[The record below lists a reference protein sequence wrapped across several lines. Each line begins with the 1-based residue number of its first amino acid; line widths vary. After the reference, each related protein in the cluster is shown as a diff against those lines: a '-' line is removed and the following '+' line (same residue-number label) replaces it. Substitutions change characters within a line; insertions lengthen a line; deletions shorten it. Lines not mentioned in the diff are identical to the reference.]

1 MSSNFNRQIKGFFIA
16 SLKIQ
21 SRNLVI
27 LALGFLLP
35 IALIFVFQFAVNNSF
50 NRIRVGFDE
59 NIVSDDYSNAVDF
72 LSSKG
77 KYADEGATEFYTM
90 KGYRGDNVLD
100 TALITDKVD
109 VVIKHTGT
117 AKSSTISVASK
128 DTNRLKNRL
137 LEVTINGKLAQL
149 TLADKKYKQ
158 PIQIISNLLT
168 MSIGALLQP
177 LFPVLLALAIVIC
190 CLSMTD
196 LNIFN
201 SKDNLALR
209 RLFVAPSMPSAY
221 VIGQSLA
228 RIGYCLMQIM
238 FVLVIM
244 TVFFQFRL
252 VSPGIVLPQIIF
264 LTIITTVIYI
274 CQNLILSAIVGKD
287 RSLNILNASLLIAQF
302 LLVTDLLPLKQ
313 LPEAVNFVINILP
326 MSAFVNATNLITSG
340 DFTMF
345 STQVIGNVGI
355 LGIWLGLLIFISKRL
370 FVTRI

>member
-1 MSSNFNRQIKGFFIA
+1 MSSNFNRQVKGFFIS

-50 NRIRVGFDE
+50 NKIRVGFDE
-59 NIVSDDYSNAVDF
+59 KIVSDDYSNAIDF

-77 KYADEGATEFYTM
+77 KYSNDGSNEFYEM
-90 KGYRGDNVLD
+90 KGYGNENLLD
-100 TALITDKVD
+100 TALLIDKVD
-109 VVIKHTGT
+109 VVLKHTGGI
-117 AKSSTISVASK
+117 KSSTISVVSK
-128 DTNRLKNRL
+128 DNNKLRNRL

-149 TLADKKYKQ
+149 TLADKKIKQ
-158 PIQIISNLLT
+158 PISIVPTL
-168 MSIGALLQP
+168 MPFSIGTLLLP

-201 SKDNLALR
+201 SRDNLALR
-209 RLFVAPSMPSAY
+209 RMFVAPSMPSAY

-244 TVFFQFRL
+244 TLFFKFRMANPIL
-252 VSPGIVLPQIIF
+252 VLPQIIF

-274 CQNLILSAIVGKD
+274 CQNLILSAVIKKD
-287 RSLNILNASLLIAQF
+287 KNLNLINATLLLAQF
-302 LLVTDLLPLKQ
+302 ALITDLLPLRQ
-313 LPEAVNFVINILP
+313 LPEAFNFIIGILP
-326 MSAFVNATNLITSG
+326 MSAFVRSVGLVASDG
-340 DFTMF
+340 FTIL
-345 STQVIGNVGI
+345 QPEVIGSVLI
-355 LGIWLGLLIFISKRL
+355 LLIWLGLLSFVSKRL